1 MWRRASL
8 TFLFGLLAGIGLGC
22 APQDDSARAVG
33 GKTDEQPAPQT
44 HVPPVLHDSQKDRID
59 TVLKNV
65 RSRDL
70 LADNSFWTIFHG
82 ILGVGF
88 DDARMLDP
96 KTGTRSRAID
106 YVAEGGNV
114 RGMEFLPT
122 ADGLEVMTMAGTG
135 VGQGHQDQFIAEM
148 AQWGMPLNKS
158 FVVKGRR
165 YTFED
170 FVKNALARARTSGEQ
185 ELSWTVLIAGQYY
198 GPHHRWTNN
207 AGQPLTVEDLVR
219 YEIRQPIA
227 DSPVCGG
234 THRLFGIT
242 WVYHQHRQKGGKKEG
257 GWKDAADTIAHYVQT
272 AKNLQNADGS
282 FSTSY
287 LKERGNVRD
296 SHLQIA
302 STGHVFEWLALAL
315 TDEQLREPWVQNA
328 ANALALMI
336 LEHSSEAID
345 GGALYHAAHGLAIYR
360 SRMWGP
366 DGKHSP
372 PIPPPPTL

>member
-1 MWRRASL
+1 MPRRAL
-8 TFLFGLLAGIGLGC
+8 FVFLFGLMIWAPLGC
-22 APQDDSARAVG
+22 APQDENAKSPGAPAEER
-33 GKTDEQPAPQT
+33 PAPRA
-44 HVPPVLHDSQKDRID
+44 HLPPVLHDSQKDRID
-59 TVLKNV
+59 TVLKNI
-65 RSRDL
+65 RNRDL

-88 DDARMLDP
+88 DGARLLDT

-122 ADGLEVMTMAGTG
+122 ADGVEVMTMAGTG
-135 VGQGHQDQFIAEM
+135 IGQGHQDQFIAEM
-148 AQWGMPLNKS
+148 AQWGMPLDRPFIVRGK
-158 FVVKGRR
+158 R

-198 GPHHRWTNN
+198 GPQHRWTNN
-207 AGQPLTVEDLVR
+207 AGQTLTVEDLVR
-219 YEIRQPIA
+219 FENRQPIA
-227 DSPVCGG
+227 ESPVCGG

-242 WVYHQHRQKGGKKEG
+242 WVYHMHRQRGGKKEG
-257 GWKDAADTIAHYVQT
+257 GWKDAAATIAHYIQT
-272 AKNLQNADGS
+272 AKNLQNPDGS
-282 FSTSY
+282 LSTSY
-287 LKERGNVRD
+287 LKEKGNVRD

-302 STGHVFEWLALAL
+302 SCGHVFEWLALAL
-315 TDEQLREPWVQNA
+315 TDDQLREPWVQNA
-328 ANALALMI
+328 ANALVLLI

-360 SRMWGP
+360 ARMWGP
-366 DGKHSP
+366 DGKNSP
-372 PIPPPPTL
+372 PYPPPPAL